1 MKLDSSTRKQL
12 GLRGNYRT
20 YLRQERILSKGIKRA
35 REQARYQ
42 LDLLFSPSFKNNDKR

>member
-20 YLRQERILSKGIKRA
+20 FLRREKIFSKGIKQA
-35 REQARYQ
+35 REKAQYE